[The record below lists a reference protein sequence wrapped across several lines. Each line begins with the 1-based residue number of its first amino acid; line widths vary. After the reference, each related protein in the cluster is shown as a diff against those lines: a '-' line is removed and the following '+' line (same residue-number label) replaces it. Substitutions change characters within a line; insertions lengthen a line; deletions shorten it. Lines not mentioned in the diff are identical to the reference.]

1 MIKSPVNELLK
12 SLLSIY
18 ASHAGA
24 LLVAF
29 VVVYR
34 DFPSNNSKSL
44 HVTILAKFSNKS
56 ETIKM
61 RSLTF

>member
-24 LLVAF
+24 LLEAF

-34 DFPSNNSKSL
+34 DFPSNNSKLL
-44 HVTILAKFSNKS
+44 HMSQFWQSFPINQKQ
-56 ETIKM
+56 
-61 RSLTF
+61 